1 MFPERGEE
9 IACDHIAMKFKGAPN
24 PTSINPLERLASWS
38 YTMVEEIISL
48 RSNEI
53 VNHQELVIY
62 LF

>member
-1 MFPERGEE
+1 
-9 IACDHIAMKFKGAPN
+9 MKFKGAPN